1 MANLTNLLDHN
12 GNTRSNN
19 IKSVGER
26 TTLQQKRSSFHGSI
40 FRTDS
45 WKDNMFN
52 SSASLFSS
60 FESLSN
66 VAAERERNYIK
77 ELRIK
82 GIFCLK
88 MIKLVCCIL
97 NCKKINLLQWLMSK
111 SLKFC
116 NVGSWK
122 NALCSHRPY
131 LFGYFRYLKVFKLF
145 VYVYQKID
153 KRFIFWIFF
162 WQQGAVLVIGSLH
175 HCWHSCRIITSN
187 VSSWWIKMNMIFVME
202 FRFQY
207 HPNLWKGFLVV

>member
-1 MANLTNLLDHN
+1 MEFDEEDQNQSWGNHYQAHLNKQKSMANLTNLLDHN

-66 VAAERERNYIK
+66 AAAERERNYIK

-82 GIFCLK
+82 GILCLK

-97 NCKKINLLQWLMSK
+97 NCKKINLLEWLMSK
-111 SLKFC
+111 GLKFC

-145 VYVYQKID
+145 AYFYQKN
-153 KRFIFWIFF
+153 W
-162 WQQGAVLVIGSLH
+162 
-175 HCWHSCRIITSN
+175 
-187 VSSWWIKMNMIFVME
+187 
-202 FRFQY
+202 
-207 HPNLWKGFLVV
+207 